1 MVHAQKQRDIIV
13 RAGEMICEYLQIKP
27 DVFLYNRPNGEPSIV
42 EYQDPIQFMVP
53 APKRA
58 KVIPTLGKVQ
68 CIETLFSL
76 ALTIGDI
83 IKDNHEL
90 VIMKRWQ
97 FQALYHFMM
106 EDQLRFEYDIDFEN
120 FKATVLQCSALCD
133 ANYYLATFLEDSD
146 IELHTILEK
155 QFTD

>member
-1 MVHAQKQRDIIV
+1 LYSRSTKAEYLAICMVQAQKQRDIIV
-13 RAGEMICEYLQIKP
+13 RAGEMICEYLQIKS

-58 KVIPTLGKVQ
+58 KVIPTMGKVQ

-76 ALTIGDI
+76 AMTIADI
-83 IKDNHEL
+83 LKDNLEL

-97 FQALYHFMM
+97 FQPFYHFMI
-106 EDQLRFEYDIDFEN
+106 ED
-120 FKATVLQCSALCD
+120 
-133 ANYYLATFLEDSD
+133 
-146 IELHTILEK
+146 
-155 QFTD
+155 